1 MRPLA
6 AALAL
11 VLAPCAVPAAEEEVA
26 VVATPLGEIAWRFLP
41 EAAPGHVA
49 YVRSLI
55 ARGFYDGTLLHRVI
69 PHFVI
74 QGGDPNSRGPD
85 RSTHGEGEADR
96 RLRAEFSALHYR
108 PGTVGMARDVDPD
121 SGSCQFFV
129 ALEDLPR
136 LDGRYTIFGEVVEGL
151 EVARRIAEVPRDLA
165 DHPLPDLRITVRLVR
180 RQVPAVVRSLG
191 PGGDGELLT
200 GPTKPLFLDP
210 ADARWTA
217 PRHAGGAAAATRP
230 GAPRL
235 EVAIDEAGAV
245 IDVRFPEVETP
256 EADRLRAL
264 ALGWRFT
271 PARLDGKPVKARLEV
286 AADGTSVGRS
296 RGAPAP

>member
-1 MRPLA
+1 MHLALA

-11 VLAPCAVPAAEEEVA
+11 ALPAAAPAAEEEVA
-26 VVATPLGEIAWRFLP
+26 VIATPLGEIAWRFLP

-49 YVRSLI
+49 FVKALI
-55 ARGFYDGTLLHRVI
+55 ARGFYDGTLIHRVI

-74 QGGDPNSRGPD
+74 QGGDPNSRSPD
-85 RSTHGEGEADR
+85 RATHGEGEAER

-136 LDGRYTIFGEVVEGL
+136 LDGKYTIFGEVISGL
-151 EVARRIAEVPRDLA
+151 EVARRIADVPRDLA
-165 DHPLPDLRITVRLVR
+165 DHPLPDLRVTARLER
-180 RQVPAVVRSLG
+180 REVPAAVRSREA
-191 PGGDGELLT
+191 GGDGERLT
-200 GPTKPLFLDP
+200 GPGKPLFLDP
-210 ADARWTA
+210 ADPRWTP
-217 PRHAGGAAAATRP
+217 PRHAAGAVAAAGP
-230 GAPRL
+230 GTPRL

-245 IDVRFPEVETP
+245 LDVRFPEVETP

-264 ALGWRFT
+264 ALAWRFT
-271 PARLDGKPVKARLEV
+271 PARLDGKPVKARYEV
-286 AADGTSVGRS
+286 APDGTSVGRS
-296 RGAPAP
+296 RGAPPR